1 MAKRFDVLTPRK
13 KNDGGT
19 FWHRVGTAW
28 EGDKGINIVFDS
40 LPMPDA
46 DGRCSVSLFEPR
58 DNQQRG
64 GGDYRGNPNGGK
76 SQAEAYGGSRHDD
89 LDDSVPF

>member
-13 KNDGGT
+13 GKDKT

-28 EGDKGINIVFDS
+28 EGDKGINITFDS

-46 DGRCSVSLFEPR
+46 EGRCSVSLFEPR
-58 DNQQRG
+58 DNSQQG
-64 GGDYRGNPNGGK
+64 GGNRPQGGSQGRGNAHP
-76 SQAEAYGGSRHDD
+76 DD
-89 LDDSVPF
+89 LDDNVPW

>member
-58 DNQQRG
+58 DNQHQG
-64 GGDYRGNPNGGK
+64 GGNRQQGGSQGRGNVHP
-76 SQAEAYGGSRHDD
+76 DD
-89 LDDSVPF
+89 LDDRVPY

>member
-19 FWHRVGTAW
+19 LWHRVGTAW
-28 EGDKGINIVFDS
+28 EGPKGINIVFDS

-46 DGRCSVSLFEPR
+46 EGRCSVSLFEPR
-58 DNQQRG
+58 DNGGQRQQGQQGKRQS
-64 GGDYRGNPNGGK
+64 GGDNNGWV
-76 SQAEAYGGSRHDD
+76 GSD
-89 LDDSVPF
+89 LDDDVPF